1 MNAAEQYRINQPAV
15 ISEVVDGEAVIVNLD
30 SGAYFSLRDTG
41 CVIWN
46 LLIQGMAP
54 SDVAKTVGDRYSEA
68 GHVIDSAVRAL
79 VADLLSERL
88 LVPANS
94 PSTAQNLA
102 LPLGAE
108 NGARHGIA
116 RHSLSARLAAPGGR
130 SRGCR
135 CPRRN
140 TPRLVPLRRR
150 RCVW

>member
-1 MNAAEQYRINQPAV
+1 MNVAEQYRLNQPAV

-108 NGARHGIA
+108 NGARLPFHPPVLEKFTDMAELLLLDPIHDVQGTGWPHA
-116 RHSLSARLAAPGGR
+116 GP
-130 SRGCR
+130 
-135 CPRRN
+135 N
-140 TPRLVPLRRR
+140 DTDK
-150 RCVW
+150 